1 MQKGGSPSMIVEEK
15 IRKAHRSKRTK
26 LCLAYGE
33 VVCEEQHSIARF
45 FKDNK
50 KGVAFATPF
59 CTVRFW

>member
-1 MQKGGSPSMIVEEK
+1 MIVEEK
-15 IRKAHRSKRTK
+15 MRKAHRSKRTK
-26 LCLAYGE
+26 PCLAYGE